1 LQVLTGL
8 QSDDASTPVRPDT
21 FFGKEHT
28 MNKRLYVGNLSNEV
42 TENDLTH
49 NFSSIGKVVSVAI
62 IKDKYSRQSKGFGFV
77 EMETE
82 DEAKKAIEQFN
93 GGELQGKKI
102 VVSEA
107 REPRKDGEGGG
118 FNRGGGGGGGRP
130 GGDFGRGGPRRGG
143 GGGGGYGG
151 GRY

>member
-1 LQVLTGL
+1 
-8 QSDDASTPVRPDT
+8 
-21 FFGKEHT
+21 

-42 TENDLTH
+42 TENDLNH
-49 NFSSIGKVVSVAI
+49 NFSTIGKVVSAVI
-62 IKDKYSRQSKGFGFV
+62 IKDKYSNQSKGFGFI

-82 DEAKKAIEQFN
+82 DEARKAIEQFN

-107 REPRKDGEGGG
+107 REPRKDSEGGFG
-118 FNRGGGGGGGRP
+118 RGGRP
-130 GGDFGRGGPRRGG
+130 GGGGGFGRGPRGGGG
-143 GGGGGYGG
+143 GGGGGYGRGGGGGSGRGG

>member
-1 LQVLTGL
+1 
-8 QSDDASTPVRPDT
+8 
-21 FFGKEHT
+21 
-28 MNKRLYVGNLSNEV
+28 MNKRLYVGNLAREV

-49 NFSSIGKVVSVAI
+49 NFSTIGKVASVVI
-62 IKDKYSRQSKGFGFV
+62 IKDRYSNQSKGFGFV

-82 DEAKKAIEQFN
+82 EDARKAIDQFN

-107 REPRKDGEGGG
+107 REPRKDSEGGSG
-118 FNRGGGGGGGRP
+118 RGGRP
-130 GGDFGRGGPRRGG
+130 GGGFGRGPRGG
-143 GGGGGYGG
+143 GAGRGGFDRRSGG

>member
-1 LQVLTGL
+1 
-8 QSDDASTPVRPDT
+8 
-21 FFGKEHT
+21 

-42 TENDLTH
+42 TENDLNH
-49 NFSSIGKVVSVAI
+49 NFSTIGKVVSAVI
-62 IKDKYSRQSKGFGFV
+62 IKDKYSNQSKGFGFI

-82 DEAKKAIEQFN
+82 DEARKAIDQFN

-107 REPRKDGEGGG
+107 REPRKDSESGFGRGGRPGGGGG
-118 FNRGGGGGGGRP
+118 FGRGPRGGGGGGGGA
-130 GGDFGRGGPRRGG
+130 GGYGRGGGSGR
-143 GGGGGYGG
+143 GG